1 MKLLVSEEPFLGD
14 NEILLLGTY
23 TVMYTSKH
31 QFCRTRKGWEG
42 KRVSHDHITFLFQRF
57 DELFKNDRVVDFL
70 SIVIFRSF
78 DGECTS
84 VLDQE

>member
-1 MKLLVSEEPFLGD
+1 M
-14 NEILLLGTY
+14 ITRY
-23 TVMYTSKH
+23 TFWEHALRGPVVIISSVAL
-31 QFCRTRKGWEG
+31 RKGWEG

-57 DELFKNDRVVDFL
+57 DELFKNDRVVHFL